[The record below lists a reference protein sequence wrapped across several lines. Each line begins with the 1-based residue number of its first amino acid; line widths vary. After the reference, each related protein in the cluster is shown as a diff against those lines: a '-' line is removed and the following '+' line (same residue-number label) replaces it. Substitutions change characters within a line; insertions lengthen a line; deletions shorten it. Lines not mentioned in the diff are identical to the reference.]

1 MNFDLLISDLT
12 NICVYQSE
20 VIKAQARALEEL
32 GVEVIKKEDMEH
44 LNKLYDTIKNWRT

>member
-12 NICVYQSE
+12 NICVYQAE
-20 VIKAQARALEEL
+20 VIKAQACVLEEL

-44 LNKLYDTIKNWRT
+44 LNELWDTVKNWRT